1 MIGQAVSLVGAA
13 MILAAYAGQQAGK
26 LSGDSRPYLIL
37 NLVGA
42 AILTYFAIELGNWG
56 LIVLE
61 GSWTLIS
68 LYSLTKALIASRPR

>member
-1 MIGQAVSLVGAA
+1 LIGQAVSLVGAA
-13 MILAAYAGQQAGK
+13 LILAAYAGQQAGK
-26 LSGDSRPYLIL
+26 LSGDSPVYLVF

-42 AILTYFAIELGNWG
+42 AILTYFAVAVGNWG

-68 LYSLTKALIASRPR
+68 LYSLSKRLIASPPR